1 MGVSNGHACHIK
13 KKHQVKQYFFNGQMH
28 FRDGNNILLKEITE
42 KLY

>member
-13 KKHQVKQYFFNGQMH
+13 KNKAIFFNYQIN
-28 FRDGNNILLKEITE
+28 FRGGNNILLKDKEITE